1 MSSSEGYLSL
11 HRCPY
16 QDVPTDYKTEI
27 TSADPHNSVNQA
39 KNPCV
44 SRIMLAFLSNFI
56 FSQVL
61 LKNSISIIPSEMLAP
76 GRGQW
81 PTLCLTRVYHF
92 IFVYDRKMT
101 SHLRFSHE
109 SITNTKLPSLL
120 PTTIKTEKIYEVTVF
135 SHSTF
140 GIPGLIPGL

>member
-1 MSSSEGYLSL
+1 MSSSEGYLCL

-16 QDVPTDYKTEI
+16 QDVPIDCKTEI
-27 TSADPHNSVNQA
+27 TSVDPRNSVNQA

-44 SRIMLAFLSNFI
+44 FRIILAFLSNFI

-61 LKNSISIIPSEMLAP
+61 LKNSISTIPSEMLAP
-76 GRGQW
+76 GRGWW
-81 PTLCLTRVYHF
+81 PTLCLPRVYHF
-92 IFVYDRKMT
+92 TFVYDRKVT
-101 SHLRFSHE
+101 SHLCFNHA
-109 SITNTKLPSLL
+109 SITNTKVPSLL
-120 PTTIKTEKIYEVTVF
+120 PTTIKTEKVYEVTVF